1 MTASLQTIN
10 VDNASTSLAVGG
22 STPDV
27 VMDLSAILP
36 EVQRKPRIFV
46 QADEKTGLPFYAW
59 DHSTESRSYQNTK
72 SFVAKVAAVKT
83 IVQNADDE
91 TKRAV
96 KLVLDLT
103 LDNGMEIT
111 MSCGAATYSS
121 LSLISGMSGLD
132 ADQLSKS
139 IGISGKTGTKG
150 VVFLSVFSDGKLIRN
165 PDTEELLKEARKD
178 GVQVQAIES
187 MACDIND
194 RITA

>member
-10 VDNASTSLAVGG
+10 VDNATTAITAGG
-22 STPDV
+22 NNPDV
-27 VMDLSAILP
+27 AMDLSAILP

-59 DHSTESRSYQNTK
+59 NGETESRSYQATK
-72 SFVAKVAAVKT
+72 SFVARITAVKT
-83 IVQNADDE
+83 VVQNADDE

-103 LDNGMEIT
+103 LENGMEIT
-111 MSCGAATYSS
+111 MSCGAATYSA
-121 LSLISGMSGLD
+121 LSLTSGLS
-132 ADQLSKS
+132 ALTPEQLAQSV
-139 IGISGKTGTKG
+139 GISGKAGTKG

-165 PDTEELLKEARKD
+165 LDTEELLKEARKD

-187 MACDIND
+187 MVRDIND
-194 RITA
+194 RIAA